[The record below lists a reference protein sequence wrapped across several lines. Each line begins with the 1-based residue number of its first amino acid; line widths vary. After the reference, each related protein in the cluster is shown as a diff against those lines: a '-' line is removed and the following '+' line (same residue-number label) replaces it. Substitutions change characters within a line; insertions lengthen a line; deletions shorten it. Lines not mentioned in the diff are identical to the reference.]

1 MFLSPEQFN
10 GFGDGAPNVEP
21 PGYRLS
27 THAFFA
33 FTNPKGPIW
42 RLIDWVNQSANPMR
56 DKTKIHQK
64 AREAIQAGKV
74 PNRCP
79 QRMWGGPGSG
89 ACCAVCGDSVTQDE
103 FEMELEF
110 ARGDGDSGVVEY
122 LFHVSCY
129 TAWDSERRNFNGMAR
144 GTMVGGGRTPTARS

>member
-1 MFLSPEQFN
+1 
-10 GFGDGAPNVEP
+10 
-21 PGYRLS
+21 
-27 THAFFA
+27 
-33 FTNPKGPIW
+33 
-42 RLIDWVNQSANPMR
+42 MR

-79 QRMWGGPGSG
+79 QRVWGGPGSG
-89 ACCAVCGDSVTQDE
+89 ACCALCGDSVTQDE

-129 TAWDSERRNFNGMAR
+129 TAWDSERRNFNGTAR
-144 GTMVGGGRTPTARS
+144 GTMVGSGGKHLARSQILPVADAAPVSDPGTTPSSHGLPVESNNPKIDGCGCDTKSNSGPGTA